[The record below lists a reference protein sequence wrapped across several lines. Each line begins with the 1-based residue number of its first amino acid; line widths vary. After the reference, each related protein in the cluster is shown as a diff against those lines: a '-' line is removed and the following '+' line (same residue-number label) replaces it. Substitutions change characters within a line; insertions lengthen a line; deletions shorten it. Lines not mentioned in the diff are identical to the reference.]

1 MSPLSV
7 RVNSFLVGI
16 VCWANCMSA
25 LFSSVL
31 NYFSATHSKPPSS
44 EARCS
49 GSAPE
54 HNTAY
59 VLEACKCV
67 QYCKLQRAYFLLP
80 CNVQAI
86 EPWFL
91 ACTRKLNL
99 VRTGPL

>member
-1 MSPLSV
+1 MLICPLSV

-31 NYFSATHSKPPSS
+31 NHFSATHSKTPSS

-59 VLEACKCV
+59 VLRHAECTQDCKHHWT
-67 QYCKLQRAYFLLP
+67 YFLLP
-80 CNVQAI
+80 CSVQAI
-86 EPWFL
+86 EP
-91 ACTRKLNL
+91 
-99 VRTGPL
+99 